1 MQGLKFG
8 RKRRG
13 SSLKSGA
20 RKKTPGRSGLRFERE
35 RGRRRRAGAYGR
47 PAGVNVSGALR
58 WAAEII
64 LVCAAAFLLVL
75 SFGCRVSNAGDSMKP
90 VLENG
95 EVVLVNR
102 LCYRIFSPSR
112 GDIVAYSRDGSGQYS
127 IKRIV
132 GLPGEHKEDVEHTL
146 EEVKKL
152 QPDSLTVHSL
162 AVKRAARL
170 NIFRDQY
177 QEMEFENNQEI
188 MNMAMKY
195 AYEMDMGPY
204 YLYRQKNMCGNLENT
219 GFAKVD
225 KAGIYNILMMEEKQ
239 SIMAAG
245 AGASTKFVFQNG
257 ERIERAENVKDVT
270 NYINRIDEMIQRKK
284 VGIDTWLKEI

>member
-13 SSLKSGA
+13 SSLKSGT

-35 RGRRRRAGAYGR
+35 RGRRCRAGAYGR

-132 GLPGEHKEDVEHTL
+132 GLPGETVQIVDGSVYINDEKMTDDIYAEDIE
-146 EEVKKL
+146 
-152 QPDSLTVHSL
+152 
-162 AVKRAARL
+162 
-170 NIFRDQY
+170 Y
-177 QEMEFENNQEI
+177 
-188 MNMAMKY
+188 
-195 AYEMDMGPY
+195 
-204 YLYRQKNMCGNLENT
+204 
-219 GFAKVD
+219 
-225 KAGIYNILMMEEKQ
+225 AGI
-239 SIMAAG
+239 AAAPVELG
-245 AGASTKFVFQNG
+245 EGEYFVIGDNSEASDDSRSPDAGPVRKNDIYGKVWFVADFG
-257 ERIERAENVKDVT
+257 EHFGFI
-270 NYINRIDEMIQRKK
+270 
-284 VGIDTWLKEI
+284 